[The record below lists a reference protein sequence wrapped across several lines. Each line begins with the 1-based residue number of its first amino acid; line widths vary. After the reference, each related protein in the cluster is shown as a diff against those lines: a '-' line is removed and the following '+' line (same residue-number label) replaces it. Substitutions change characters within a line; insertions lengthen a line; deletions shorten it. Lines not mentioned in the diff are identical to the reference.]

1 VRVGGEGVEVLRKE
15 MERALREW
23 GGKVATGGEGLVG
36 AAPAGSAGGGGGGKY
51 GDEDDEDEDMDL

>member
-36 AAPAGSAGGGGGGKY
+36 AAPAGTAGGGGGGKY